1 MIGKASP
8 KAAWAFAG
16 GWELA
21 TCNER
26 AEGRVLATEKTDPV
40 RETRAKR
47 AGNRFLL
54 PCFFMRCCVNLESC
68 KLVLC
73 AGQCCRLAKSELESL
88 QESSTQ
94 VLPRRSLP
102 PLHEFVLPNVK
113 DAEPLRSEQ
122 IEAFHGV
129 TIDVRRRF
137 AANANEAAMP

>member
-8 KAAWAFAG
+8 KAASFAG

-40 RETRAKR
+40 RETRANEP
-47 AGNRFLL
+47 GTV
-54 PCFFMRCCVNLESC
+54 CVNLESC

>member
-16 GWELA
+16 G

-40 RETRAKR
+40 RETGKP
-47 AGNRFLL
+47 GPNEPGTGFF
-54 PCFFMRCCVNLESC
+54 CHVFMRCCVNLESC

-122 IEAFHGV
+122 IETFHGV